1 MSGTVVAL
9 AVLAVGTYLLKA
21 AGPVTASG
29 RTLPPRLR
37 LLAELVPAAL
47 LAALVVN
54 QTVIDGAVMTL
65 DARVV
70 GVGVAAVA
78 VALRAPFAVVVL
90 LGAGVTALVRLTGW
104 G

>member
-1 MSGTVVAL
+1 MLLAL
-9 AVLAVGTYLLKA
+9 GLLALGTYVMKS
-21 AGPVTASG
+21 AGPLAASG
-29 RTLPPRLR
+29 RELPPRAR
-37 LLAELVPAAL
+37 ALAELVPAAL
-47 LAALVVN
+47 LAALVAN
-54 QTVIDGAVMTL
+54 QTVIDGAAMTV

>member
-1 MSGTVVAL
+1 MMLLAL
-9 AVLAVGTYLLKA
+9 GLLALGTYVMKS
-21 AGPVTASG
+21 AGPLAASG
-29 RTLPPRLR
+29 RALPPRVQA
-37 LLAELVPAAL
+37 LAELVPAAL
-47 LAALVVN
+47 LAALVAN
-54 QTVIDGAVMTL
+54 QTVIDGAAMTV
-65 DARVV
+65 DARLV